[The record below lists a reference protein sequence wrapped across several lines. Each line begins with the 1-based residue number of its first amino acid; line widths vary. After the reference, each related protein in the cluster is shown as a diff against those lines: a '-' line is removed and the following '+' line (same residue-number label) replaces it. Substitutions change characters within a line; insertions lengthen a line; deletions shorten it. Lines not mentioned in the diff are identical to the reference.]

1 MGLAD
6 ALSRTGDRA
15 IGEAAR
21 EGLRR
26 LADGCLRN
34 GGLPLKIVLPDRSQI
49 DFGGPSRVALRIND
63 MTLLAELASPNLG
76 ALGAAYV
83 SGRLDI
89 EGDLLEALPLGEGLV
104 AAGGSTVAQR
114 LVQAWRR
121 HRRGDDRSAIQHHY
135 DVGNDFYALWLDA
148 QMVYS
153 CAYFRSGDESI
164 EAAQVAKLDHI
175 CRKLRL
181 APGERFLDV
190 GCGWGALIMHAAGHF
205 GARATGITLSE
216 NQAAHAREAIARAGL
231 ADRVDVLLLDYRDLP
246 RRFGAAAFDKVASV
260 GMFEHVG
267 LRNLPEYFGAVAAVL
282 RDRGFFL
289 NHGITSVDV
298 ESRPVGSGVGEFI
311 DQYVFPHGEL
321 PHMHVAAR
329 EMSAAG
335 IEVFDVESLRPHY
348 ASTLAHWYRRLESRR
363 GEAAQIVSD
372 ATLRTWLVY
381 LAGCSYGFERGW
393 VNIYQLLGACQREPG
408 LTQFPLTR
416 EWMYRAD

>member
-6 ALSRTGDRA
+6 ALSRSGEHA
-15 IGEAAR
+15 ISEAAR
-21 EGLRR
+21 EGLKR
-26 LADGCLRN
+26 LADRCLSN

-49 DFGGPSRVALRIND
+49 DFGGPARVALRIND
-63 MTLLAELASPNLG
+63 MALLEELATPSLG
-76 ALGAAYV
+76 TLGAAYV

-104 AAGGSTVAQR
+104 GAGGSTVAQR

-121 HRRGDDRSAIQHHY
+121 HRRSEDRSAIHHHY
-135 DVGNDFYALWLDA
+135 DVGNAFYALWLDA

-153 CAYFRSGDESI
+153 CAYFHSGDESI
-164 EAAQVAKLDHI
+164 DAAQVAKLDHI

-181 APGERFLDV
+181 EPGERFLDV
-190 GCGWGALIMHAAGHF
+190 GCGWGALVMHAARNYGV
-205 GARATGITLSE
+205 RAVGITLSE
-216 NQAAHAREAIARAGL
+216 NQAAYAREAIQRDGL
-231 ADRVDVLLLDYRDLP
+231 VGRVEVLLLDYRDLP
-246 RRFGAAAFDKVASV
+246 KRFGADAFDKAASV

-267 LRNLPEYFGAVAAVL
+267 LHNLPEYFGAIAGVL

-311 DQYVFPHGEL
+311 EHHVFPHGEL
-321 PHMHVAAR
+321 PHVHVATR
-329 EMSAAG
+329 EMSVAG
-335 IEVFDVESLRPHY
+335 FEVFDMESLRPHY
-348 ASTLAHWYRRLESRR
+348 AKTLAHWYRRLKARR
-363 GEAAQIVSD
+363 GEAAQQVSEE
-372 ATLRTWLVY
+372 TLRTWLIY

-393 VNIYQLLGACQREPG
+393 VNIYQLLAARQQAPG

-416 EWMYRAD
+416 DWMYGAR